1 MNCKEHWPGHMY
13 AGRMTC
19 GFKWARRALCLCMT
33 HSTSCV
39 LHVSCLGVRVG
50 VFSGNRM
57 KVHIRVQP
65 QLGRVWK
72 YIVMHTSSAIMT
84 W

>member
-1 MNCKEHWPGHMY
+1 MGEKSSLSLY
-13 AGRMTC
+13 D
-19 GFKWARRALCLCMT
+19 T

-39 LHVSCLGVRVG
+39 RACVRACVHVSCLGVRVG

-84 W
+84 